1 MQNKT
6 SQGQKVVSPVLN
18 RLAKWAIFV
27 LNRVWSPGDSAYE
40 RGGDARRKFWI
51 KPLRRPIWVWSN
63 HPRFFWSL
71 KETMP
76 KFTPLSETTSI
87 PTPFLCWVPPG
98 FEGHGSTALPRLP
111 LSAPPISAK
120 FWRATITFFS
130 RKEKKGIYRPAGKN
144 MNDWYI

>member
-51 KPLRRPIWVWSN
+51 KPL
-63 HPRFFWSL
+63 
-71 KETMP
+71 KETDLGVVQPP
-76 KFTPLSETTSI
+76 KIFLTPKRDHAEIYTPKRDDEHPDPFPMLSPPRVWRPWRHSSTQTS
-87 PTPFLCWVPPG
+87 FECPPD
-98 FEGHGSTALPRLP
+98 
-111 LSAPPISAK
+111 LS
-120 FWRATITFFS
+120 
-130 RKEKKGIYRPAGKN
+130 
-144 MNDWYI
+144 